1 MTTQSIDITPIL
13 SSFMSSHSAL
23 FQELIGRESTA
34 LESQTSYALARA
46 AQLATAPTESP
57 AFQAVVSPTGGGK
70 TVSTMAFLIHAMRT
84 DPGFAGAFVTETIE
98 EAHEIFTSL
107 RQVIDQGELA
117 IYTSL
122 HKPGVD
128 PDTLED
134 AKEEKGIKV
143 TETFTEEEFAK
154 ARLVVCTHTR
164 WKSDI
169 EGKRDKGVLHWT
181 KPNGGRT
188 PRSLVVVDE
197 DPKLDLIWA
206 RQPNHV
212 SALADVLS
220 GIITGAEARSFGFVD
235 THPAVPHLRSVTR
248 KMEEIK
254 DKEKRKVLEGG
265 FEFSPEEREII
276 LGLAWEDLVDRLS
289 HLPPARMRELGDRHW
304 GTVEFL
310 KAAITGRFFYSR
322 TTDSAFHAYQRAVP
336 AQPNTVILDGTA
348 DLNQMYVIGGN
359 VSFVTGM
366 KPDYSAV
373 QVNHV
378 TPPSKFVGQMRPKG
392 IIGNAYKTRDYLT
405 WLKDFVIARTQPGQE
420 VLVYGK
426 KDLLAMKFQKL
437 FLEDPSPDSQDRDDN
452 RSTVNWAGRTVHF
465 ANFGRGRGSNKWK
478 NCSAYFR
485 LGDHYM
491 PKGITVAKIGSV
503 TGQAFSPADLDR
515 LSSGKTSDPM
525 YNDAQNSHLLIC
537 NKQDAA
543 RICIR
548 NIDSQAKAQAGRLYL
563 VDVDYQLISANLQ
576 RLFPGV
582 EKVRRLDEHG
592 QEIEAGKAA
601 DGVTLSGPQKLA
613 LLLADTEKT
622 LIEAKEVAEVTGVT
636 TKNIDQALRSP
647 AVSPILKSRSWRKVK
662 RKEVGLKG
670 QGWVF
675 LRQAA

>member
-1 MTTQSIDITPIL
+1 MPQSIDITPIL
-13 SSFMSSHSAL
+13 SSFMSSQSDL
-23 FQELIGRESTA
+23 FQELIGRGSTE

-46 AQLATAPTESP
+46 AQLATAPTDSP

-70 TVSTMAFLIHAMRT
+70 TVSTMALLIHAMGVN
-84 DPGFAGAFVTETIE
+84 PAFSGAFITETIE
-98 EAHEIFTSL
+98 EAHEIYTSL
-107 RQVIDQGELA
+107 RQVIEQGELA

-134 AKEEKGIKV
+134 AREEKGIKV
-143 TETFTEEEFAK
+143 TETFTEADFAK

-181 KPNGGRT
+181 QPGGNKV

-235 THPAVPHLRSVTR
+235 THPAVPHLRSVAR

-265 FEFSPEEREII
+265 FRFSPEEKETI
-276 LGLAWEDLVDRLS
+276 LDLTWEDLLQRLN

-392 IIGNAYKTRDYLT
+392 IIGNAYKTRDYLS
-405 WLKDFVIARTQPGQE
+405 WLKEFVIAQTAPGEE

-437 FLEDPSPDSQDRDDN
+437 YLEDPSPDSQERDDN

-478 NCSAYFR
+478 NCTAYFR

-503 TGQAFSPADLDR
+503 TGQAFSPADLDK

-576 RLFPGV
+576 RLFPGA

-592 QEIEAGKAA
+592 QEIETGKAA
-601 DGVTLSGPQKLA
+601 EGMKMSGPQKLA

-622 LIEAKEVAEVTGVT
+622 LIEAKEVAEVTGIKSDSIT
-636 TKNIDQALRSP
+636 RSLNAP
-647 AVSPILKSRSWRKVK
+647 AVKMTVEARRWRKAT
-662 RKEVGLKG
+662 RKAAGLSGK
-670 QGWVF
+670 GWV
-675 LRQAA
+675 LIREAA